1 VASDDKTTEPVEGSW
16 APRRPRTAAEQ
27 RAKPSADPEVLA
39 SEIERTRAELAETLD
54 AIADKV
60 SPKRVVKRTTKKV
73 GDAAKEGATEA
84 ADAAKTGA
92 TDTAAVVK
100 ASVSDAVGAAKLKTA
115 ETSEAVKGATAEA
128 SEAVKGATAEA
139 SEAVKEAAVSVK
151 AKVAPAPDHAWV
163 ESVPASTTAAP
174 AIAVSAGSDAG
185 PPIAQPPGTK
195 LPRHEAP
202 ALDPVQPSRVPM
214 LVGAGAAVAVVLL
227 VLRRRRR

>member
-1 VASDDKTTEPVEGSW
+1 MASDDKTTEPVEGSW

-128 SEAVKGATAEA
+128 SEAVK
-139 SEAVKEAAVSVK
+139 EAAVSVK